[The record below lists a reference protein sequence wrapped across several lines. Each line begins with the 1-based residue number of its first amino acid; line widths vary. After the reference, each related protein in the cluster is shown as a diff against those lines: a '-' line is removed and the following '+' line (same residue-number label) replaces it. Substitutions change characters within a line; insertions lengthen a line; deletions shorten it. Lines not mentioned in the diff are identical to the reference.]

1 MDVETDMRLVD
12 RDDFKMICERCG
24 SLTVTMPLEA
34 LPAPL
39 SILKCGRCGAPRG
52 TLQSLRK
59 RSMQVGLNYPG
70 L

>member
-1 MDVETDMRLVD
+1 MDVEIDMTPVD
-12 RDDFKMICERCG
+12 RDDFKMICEQCG

-34 LPAPL
+34 LPAPQ
-39 SILKCGRCGAPRG
+39 SILNCGRCGAPRG

-59 RSMQVGLNYPG
+59 RSTQVGLKHPG